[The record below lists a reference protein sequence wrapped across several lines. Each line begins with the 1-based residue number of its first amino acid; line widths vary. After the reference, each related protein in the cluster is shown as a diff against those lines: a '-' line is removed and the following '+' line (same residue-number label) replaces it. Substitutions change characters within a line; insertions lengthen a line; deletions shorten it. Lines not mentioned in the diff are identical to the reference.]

1 MTKHILPIRL
11 QRVLAAADASG
22 RRRRLHRRRRRRE
35 KATAESFN
43 PSRDASTSENFETLV
58 ATNVAGR
65 SLIEVW

>member
-1 MTKHILPIRL
+1 MTNRILPIRL

-35 KATAESFN
+35 EAAAESFIIQEMLQ
-43 PSRDASTSENFETLV
+43 TSENFETLV
-58 ATNVAGR
+58 AGR